1 MDNGKIL
8 IYNFIISPGKAIE
21 YLIIDKQDKY
31 MGIALLVMLCGV
43 ILNLTSKA
51 VFFLNRDLINIY
63 VGIGGIISV
72 LNFLGN
78 LILFTAILFFINNF
92 SLKEKE
98 KRVYKNK
105 NYAAL
110 FFKLICFSFIPLLF
124 TPLVSLAG
132 LYFKLL
138 NASTL
143 YYLLKTAL
151 YFWIVFLQIL
161 IIKKIFDL
169 KTSTS
174 IALYLLPMVGLL
186 AFIFIKILNMGLTF
200 ISLIL

>member
-1 MDNGKIL
+1 
-8 IYNFIISPGKAIE
+8 
-21 YLIIDKQDKY
+21 
-31 MGIALLVMLCGV
+31 MGIAFLVMLCGV
-43 ILNLTSKA
+43 ILNLTSKT
-51 VFFLNRDLINIY
+51 VFLLNRDLINIY
-63 VGIGGIISV
+63 VGIGGIISI

-92 SLKEKE
+92 SLKVKE

-105 NYAAL
+105 NLAAL

-143 YYLLKTAL
+143 YYILKTAL
-151 YFWIVFLQIL
+151 YFWIIFLQIL
-161 IIKKIFDL
+161 IIKKIFNL
-169 KTSTS
+169 KTLTS
-174 IALYLLPMVGLL
+174 IALYLLPMVSLL
-186 AFIFIKILNMGLTF
+186 AFIFIKILNMGLSF